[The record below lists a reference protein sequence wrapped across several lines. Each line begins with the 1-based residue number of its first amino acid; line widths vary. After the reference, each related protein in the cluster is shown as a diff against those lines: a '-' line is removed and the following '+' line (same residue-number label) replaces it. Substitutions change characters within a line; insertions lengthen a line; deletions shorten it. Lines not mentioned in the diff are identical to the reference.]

1 MALIKCPECGKEVS
15 DKACSCPNCGYP
27 ILQNPI
33 SQSKT
38 EDTESEK
45 KLIFCPKCLSTHV
58 HAEQKGFSG
67 GKALAGV
74 VAIGGIGILA
84 GTIGSKK
91 VNITCLK
98 CGYKFMAGNAFIAT
112 KTEKEKIL
120 NILESKLS
128 NGDKIGSIKFL
139 NERFKWK
146 SSQSMEFIEAYLKG
160 HKELKYGANKPKSKK
175 DIIWASI
182 IASIIILNIALLVLN
197 LIWGFIYEDY
207 EWEESKTKFWVLYL
221 VISALIISVI
231 VKIAK
236 SDINKIQ
243 EKQNKDVDNSI

>member
-1 MALIKCPECGKEVS
+1 
-15 DKACSCPNCGYP
+15 
-27 ILQNPI
+27 
-33 SQSKT
+33 
-38 EDTESEK
+38 
-45 KLIFCPKCLSTHV
+45 
-58 HAEQKGFSG
+58 
-67 GKALAGV
+67 
-74 VAIGGIGILA
+74 
-84 GTIGSKK
+84 
-91 VNITCLK
+91 
-98 CGYKFMAGNAFIAT
+98 
-112 KTEKEKIL
+112 
-120 NILESKLS
+120 
-128 NGDKIGSIKFL
+128 
-139 NERFKWK
+139 
-146 SSQSMEFIEAYLKG
+146 MEFIEAYLKG
-160 HKELKYGANKPKSKK
+160 HKELKYGANKHKSKK